1 MIFTE
6 ILGVMAL
13 WFGVFFCVVGVVG
26 MIRLPD
32 VYSRI
37 HASGKVSALGI
48 VGLLVGAAFLMP
60 SVAPKLLVFML
71 FLVITSPVAS
81 HAVAT
86 AAYRQGVP
94 RADMVR
100 DDLKNRIKENS

>member
-1 MIFTE
+1 MMFTE

-37 HASGKVSALGI
+37 HASGKVSALGS
-48 VGLLVGAAFLMP
+48 VGLLIGAAFLMP
-60 SVAPKLLVFML
+60 SVAPKLLVFTL

-81 HAVAT
+81 HAIAT
-86 AAYRQGVP
+86 AAYRQDVP
-94 RADMVR
+94 HATMIRN
-100 DDLKNRIKENS
+100 DLNGRVE